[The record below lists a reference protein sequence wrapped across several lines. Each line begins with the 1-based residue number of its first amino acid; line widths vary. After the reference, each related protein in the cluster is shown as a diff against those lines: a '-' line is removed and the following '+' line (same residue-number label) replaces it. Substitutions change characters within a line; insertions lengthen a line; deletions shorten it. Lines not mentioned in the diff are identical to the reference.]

1 MQEKTYWREMGQGP
15 RNVLALHCTMA
26 HSGAWRGLAANLGDQ
41 FTVLAPDMIGH
52 GRSSD
57 YDGES
62 CTGSLVY
69 DAVLDRIDAP
79 VDVVAHSFGAVVA
92 LRFAVAHP
100 ELVRSLVLYEP
111 VFFALAM
118 ELDVGGFAGHDAQ
131 IETIRARIAAGDNDA
146 AAQVFMEEWGD
157 GTPWAALPPQVRAG
171 FAKRIPFVIGSQNYV
186 AFDTPGTMA
195 RLCEITAPTVIMDG
209 AKSPE
214 VIGTVCDALGR
225 RIPGAWRVTV
235 DGAGHMGAISRP
247 DALAAELL
255 RLSGADEAA

>member
-15 RNVLALHCTMA
+15 RKVLALHCTMA
-26 HSGAWRGLAANLGDQ
+26 HSGAWRGLSECLGDG

-69 DAVLDRIDAP
+69 EAILDRIDAP

-118 ELDVGGFAGHDAQ
+118 ELDVAEFAGHDAQ
-131 IETIRARIAAGDNDA
+131 IEEIRARIARGDNEGA
-146 AAQVFMEEWGD
+146 ARLFMADWGD
-157 GTPWAALPPQVRAG
+157 GTPWAALPEQVRGG

-186 AFDTPGTMA
+186 AFDTPGTMP
-195 RLCEITAPTVIMDG
+195 RLGEITAPTVVMDG
-209 AKSPE
+209 AQSPK
-214 VIGTVCDALGR
+214 VIGVVCDTLGR
-225 RIPGAWRVTV
+225 RIPGARRVTV
-235 DGAGHMGAISRP
+235 EGAGHMGAISRP

-255 RLSGADEAA
+255 RLSEADEAV